1 MNENDSKLI
10 VFDKDINEKIGD
22 ITYVKFINSNS
33 VVFYNPL
40 IAPKYFD
47 NYIKENNIEKAYVIN
62 DDNMLEKYS
71 NYVYTFTPSKG
82 IYSVN
87 KGIEI
92 MEKYVLLVDNG
103 MEINLSLPMYSY
115 VFKDN
120 KFYVK
125 KIDKKP
131 GKKGYCYVGDKTS
144 INEDLKKIMIPVYEA
159 VKDVLSVNEYNF
171 NCLIKTKKYEPKK
184 ENNYIKF
191 KVIN

>member
-1 MNENDSKLI
+1 MNENDYKLI

-22 ITYVKFINSNS
+22 ITYVKFINFNS
-33 VVFYNPL
+33 AVFYNPL

-47 NYIKENNIEKAYVIN
+47 NYVMENDMKKAYVIK

-92 MEKYVLLVDNG
+92 TEKYVLLVDGG

-120 KFYVK
+120 KFYIK

-131 GKKGYCYVGDKTS
+131 GKKGYCYVGDKAF
-144 INEDLKKIMIPVYEA
+144 INDDLKKIMIPVYEA

-171 NCLIKTKKYEPKK
+171 NCKIKTKKYEPKK
-184 ENNYIKF
+184 RK
-191 KVIN
+191 

>member
-33 VVFYNPL
+33 AVFYNPL

-47 NYIKENNIEKAYVIN
+47 NYIKENNIKKAYVIN

-71 NYVYTFTPSKG
+71 NYVYTFAPSKD

-131 GKKGYCYVGDKTS
+131 GKKGYCYVGNKTS

-159 VKDVLSVNEYNF
+159 VKDVLSVKEYNF

-184 ENNYIKF
+184 RK
-191 KVIN
+191 

>member
-33 VVFYNPL
+33 AVFYNPI

-103 MEINLSLPMYSY
+103 M
-115 VFKDN
+115 
-120 KFYVK
+120 
-125 KIDKKP
+125 
-131 GKKGYCYVGDKTS
+131 
-144 INEDLKKIMIPVYEA
+144 
-159 VKDVLSVNEYNF
+159 
-171 NCLIKTKKYEPKK
+171 
-184 ENNYIKF
+184 
-191 KVIN
+191 

>member
-1 MNENDSKLI
+1 MNENKSKLI
-10 VFDKDINEKIGD
+10 VFSSDVSEKIGD
-22 ITYVKFINSNS
+22 ITYVKFLNPNSAI
-33 VVFYNPL
+33 FYNPL
-40 IAPKYFD
+40 IAPKYFN
-47 NYIKENNIEKAYVIN
+47 NYIMENGIEKAYVIK
-62 DDNMLEKYS
+62 DDSILEKYS
-71 NYVYTFTPSKG
+71 NYVYTFTPNKG
-82 IYSVN
+82 IYNVN
-87 KGIEI
+87 KGIEVVR
-92 MEKYVLLVDNG
+92 KYILLVDSG

-184 ENNYIKF
+184 RK
-191 KVIN
+191 